1 MCIRDSS
8 ITESSLCDCSYC
20 RNYRLQI
27 KSAVL
32 NVAIYL
38 DSWGIDIEKPLETS
52 PLEPDENG
60 MLEYC
65 CCQYIVLGNCE
76 PEYHHKIAKMCI
88 RDRACSAFPR
98 TAYTPSSPAAGFSRH
113 IPDNI
118 SYHHPFPFNRP
129 KPLLAQHTIIIL
141 HTARSYNFF
150 TRIRNDRFRMP
161 CYNESRKSF
170 AIRLTRRWQ
179 G

>member
-1 MCIRDSS
+1 MNVNISGTRAFYNS

-38 DSWGIDIEKPLETS
+38 ESWGIDIEKPLETS

-76 PEYHHKIAKMCI
+76 PEYHHKIANIEFRVAK
-88 RDRACSAFPR
+88 S
-98 TAYTPSSPAAGFSRH
+98 YPSTGIEQEHFVLEFSP
-113 IPDNI
+113 IKLK
-118 SYHHPFPFNRP
+118 Y
-129 KPLLAQHTIIIL
+129 L
-141 HTARSYNFF
+141 
-150 TRIRNDRFRMP
+150 
-161 CYNESRKSF
+161 C
-170 AIRLTRRWQ
+170 
-179 G
+179 

>member
-1 MCIRDSS
+1 MNVNISGTRAFYNS

-76 PEYHHKIAKMCI
+76 PEYHHKIANIEFRVAK
-88 RDRACSAFPR
+88 S
-98 TAYTPSSPAAGFSRH
+98 YPSTGIEQEHFVLEFSP
-113 IPDNI
+113 IKLK
-118 SYHHPFPFNRP
+118 Y
-129 KPLLAQHTIIIL
+129 L
-141 HTARSYNFF
+141 
-150 TRIRNDRFRMP
+150 
-161 CYNESRKSF
+161 C
-170 AIRLTRRWQ
+170 
-179 G
+179 